1 MNPVFKRVLQIAFL
15 FALQGVCLFA
25 GAGQL
30 TWLAGWAYMGL
41 YVGIIALNAALML
54 PGGTELIAERSK
66 YLENTRGWDR
76 VVMLLGTLLS
86 PGMLLV
92 AGLDQRWSW
101 SPPVALPLRIVCFV
115 LMAAGFGFFSWA
127 MYTNRFFSTRVRIQ
141 DDRGHSVTTGG
152 PYRFVRHPGYIGTI
166 VYTLATPFMLG
177 SLWAIIPGVLLAAV
191 VVVRTAL
198 EDRTLQNELAGYAE
212 YAQKTRYRLVPGLW

>member
-1 MNPVFKRVLQIAFL
+1 MNPLVKRTLQIVFL
-15 FALQGVCLFA
+15 IVVQGVCLFA
-25 GAGQL
+25 AAGQL
-30 TWLAGWAYMGL
+30 TWLAAWAYMGL

-54 PGGTELIAERSK
+54 PGGKELIAERSK
-66 YLENTRGWDR
+66 YLENARGWDR
-76 VVMLLGTLLS
+76 LVMLLWMLLG

-101 SPPVALPLRIVCFV
+101 SPPLALPLRIVAFV

-127 MYTNRFFSTRVRIQ
+127 MYVNRFFASRVRIQ
-141 DDRGHSVTTGG
+141 EERGHSVTTGG

-166 VYTLATPFMLG
+166 VYSLVTPFVLG

-198 EDRTLQNELAGYAE
+198 EDRTLQAELPGYAE
-212 YAQKTRYRLVPGLW
+212 YAQKTRYRLVPGVW